1 MAHSSGERFFTR
13 TLYAAVGVM
22 AVIAGVYIYNGMTKL
37 SNAVIKLKR
46 VLFRMPE
53 LDTWALDFFFSVE
66 NTSDIDLTVTGYVL
80 DMKVNGHHVSTIANK
95 TSQYIAAKGMSVVEV
110 IAVLKP
116 SQLKK
121 ESGTLEFIAG
131 LFDYK
136 NMQIDIAGYLSVQHN
151 WMTITNIPV
160 SYSFKLGDM
169 LSSSTPETK
178 ASPKK

>member
-13 TLYAAVGVM
+13 TLFAAVGVM
-22 AVIAGVYIYNGMTKL
+22 VVIAGVYIYNGITKL
-37 SNAVIKLKR
+37 SNAVIKLKK

-53 LDTWALDFFFSVE
+53 LDTWALDLFFSVE
-66 NTSDIDLTVTGYVL
+66 NTSDIDLNVTGYVL
-80 DMKVNGHHVSTIANK
+80 DMKVNGKHISTISNK
-95 TSQYIAAKGMSVVEV
+95 TSQYIAAKGISEIEV

-121 ESGTLEFIAG
+121 EAGAAEFIIG

-136 NMQIDIAGYLSVQHN
+136 NMQIDITGYLSVQHN

-169 LSSSTPETK
+169 LISSTPETK
-178 ASPKK
+178 VSAKK